1 MKIVSSLIG
10 WLLVISLLL
19 LSFTFVDFLALHDI
33 HQDYV
38 STYVL
43 EYLQINISDELP
55 GWTSTELEWGWIR
68 ISLLLKTIL
77 IVVIIISLVK
87 VAKKLKLLNKIY
99 PTKEAQ
105 L

>member
-19 LSFTFVDFLALHDI
+19 LSLIFVDYLALHDI

-38 STYVL
+38 STTVL

-55 GWTSTELEWGWIR
+55 DWTSAELEWGWVR

-77 IVVIIISLVK
+77 VVVIIISLAK
-87 VAKKLKLLNKIY
+87 VAKKLR
-99 PTKEAQ
+99 
-105 L
+105 